1 MKLIR
6 EREIWTHKQAGR
18 EGGVEEGG
26 EESRKEIDGE
36 DFS

>member
-1 MKLIR
+1 MMNETKKGER
-6 EREIWTHKQAGR
+6 ERETNKQAGN
-18 EGGVEEGG
+18 EVGG

>member
-1 MKLIR
+1 MKPR
-6 EREIWTHKQAGR
+6 KEKERETNKQAGN
-18 EGGVEEGG
+18 EVGV